1 MKSLRFTLLAWLAIA
16 MLWPAAAQQQVE
28 TRRTKSVFANPEFVE
43 AKVVQPFG
51 RSVKAKANILL
62 KNSTLCFMR
71 GDTILEAYVANVLGV
86 EFDSVRYMKV
96 NDKQMARV
104 VAQKDYNYL
113 LCVTTINMSQ
123 VARECAGSE
132 NVLSDIGDGQLAA
145 RFAEAMSTDYSMKNG
160 FPLQDKYYF
169 NIRGQI
175 IPANQTAFKPFVKPE
190 MKNAFKRL
198 MNDKWWSWKDPASL
212 AQLFT
217 YIKEP

>member
-1 MKSLRFTLLAWLAIA
+1 MKSLRFTLLAWLVTV

-43 AKVVQPFG
+43 AKVLQPFG

-86 EFDSVRYMKV
+86 EFDSIHYMKV

-104 VAQKDYNYL
+104 VAEKDYCYL

-145 RFAEAMSTDYSMKNG
+145 RFAEAMSTGYSMRSG
-160 FPLQDKYYF
+160 FPLQDKYCV

>member
-1 MKSLRFTLLAWLAIA
+1 MKSLRFTLLAWLAA
-16 MLWPAAAQQQVE
+16 ALLWPAAAQQQVE

-43 AKVVQPFG
+43 AKVLQPFG

-86 EFDSVRYMKV
+86 EFDSIHYMNV

-104 VAQKDYNYL
+104 VAEKDYCYL

-160 FPLQDKYYF
+160 FPLQDKYYSH
-169 NIRGQI
+169 IRGQI

>member
-28 TRRTKSVFANPEFVE
+28 TRRTKTVFANPEFVE

-145 RFAEAMSTDYSMKNG
+145 HFAEAMATDYSMKNG

-169 NIRGQI
+169 SIRGQV
-175 IPANQTAFKPFVKPE
+175 IPANQTAFKAFVKPE
-190 MKNAFKRL
+190 MKSAFKRL

>member
-1 MKSLRFTLLAWLAIA
+1 MKSLRFTLLAWLVTV

-43 AKVVQPFG
+43 AKVLQPFG

-86 EFDSVRYMKV
+86 EFDSIHYMKV

-104 VAQKDYNYL
+104 VAEKDYCYL

-132 NVLSDIGDGQLAA
+132 KSCYG
-145 RFAEAMSTDYSMKNG
+145 
-160 FPLQDKYYF
+160 
-169 NIRGQI
+169 
-175 IPANQTAFKPFVKPE
+175 
-190 MKNAFKRL
+190 KR
-198 MNDKWWSWKDPASL
+198 
-212 AQLFT
+212 
-217 YIKEP
+217 